1 MIDMQDLT
9 KAQKEYFK
17 DTKIKDENGV
27 LLVCYHSTNHEF
39 DVFNKDS
46 IQRGPGFWFTVD
58 KSYSEKHGDNLHA
71 VYLNIKNPF
80 YTENIDL
87 QYQYLSE
94 FSEKQGLA
102 DGEWPYKD
110 YYPKEFG
117 EFLQSKGYDGM
128 MWEYRGEYTI
138 IAFEPN
144 QIKLTTNLYPT
155 QSNDFKDNSRDYLN
169 KHLKDM
175 TVAEC
180 CKISKHI
187 SQMEKQN
194 RTKNVTKDL
203 NKNNKEE
210 R

>member
-9 KAQKEYFK
+9 KAQEEYFRES
-17 DTKIKDENGV
+17 KIKDENGI
-27 LLVCYHSTNHEF
+27 LLVCYHSTNHDF

-80 YTENIDL
+80 NTENIDL

-155 QSNDFKDNSRDYLN
+155 QANDFKDNSREYLQE
-169 KHLKDM
+169 HLKDM
-175 TVAEC
+175 SFDEC
-180 CKISKHI
+180 MKITKHI
-187 SQMEKQN
+187 KEQN
-194 RTKNVTKDL
+194 KGKNVPDKQKD
-203 NKNNKEE
+203 NSKKKDE

>member
-9 KAQKEYFK
+9 KAQEEYFRES
-17 DTKIKDENGV
+17 KIKDENGI
-27 LLVCYHSTNHEF
+27 LLVCYHSTNHDF

-80 YTENIDL
+80 NTENIDL

-155 QSNDFKDNSRDYLN
+155 QSNDFKDNSREYLQE
-169 KHLKDM
+169 HLKDM
-175 TVAEC
+175 SFDEC
-180 CKISKHI
+180 MKITKHI
-187 SQMEKQN
+187 KEQN
-194 RTKNVTKDL
+194 KGKNVPDKQKD
-203 NKNNKEE
+203 NSKKKDE